1 MAEVLCIPKTI
12 PERTGYQI
20 RSIRVC
26 AYCRV
31 STDDDGQYHSY
42 DAQMEYYKRT
52 YPEKSGLGI
61 LRDICGRGHKRN
73 QPMGEGGLPTDA
85 GGM

>member
-1 MAEVLCIPKTI
+1 MCLVENGGKEVQQVAEVLCIPKTI
-12 PERTGYQI
+12 PEHTGYQI

-42 DAQMEYYKRT
+42 DTQMEYYR
-52 YPEKSGLGI
+52 EKSGLGI
-61 LRDICGRGHKRN
+61 LRDICGRGNKRN
-73 QPMGEGGLPTDA
+73 
-85 GGM
+85 

>member
-1 MAEVLCIPKTI
+1 MCLVENGGKEAQQVAEVLCIPKTI

-42 DAQMEYYKRT
+42 DAQMEYYKGLIQKIRT
-52 YPEKSGLGI
+52 GNS
-61 LRDICGRGHKRN
+61 
-73 QPMGEGGLPTDA
+73 A
-85 GGM
+85 GFMRTRA